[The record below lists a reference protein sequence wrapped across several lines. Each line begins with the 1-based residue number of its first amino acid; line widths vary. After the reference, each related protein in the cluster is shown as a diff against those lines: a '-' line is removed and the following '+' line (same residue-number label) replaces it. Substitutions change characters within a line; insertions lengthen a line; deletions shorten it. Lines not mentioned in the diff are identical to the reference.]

1 MIVVY
6 AIFNFLSLLFCIL
19 KSQLRELVLQNID
32 IDDRKSSEC
41 WDCGGCF
48 IYMVCLLYST
58 NNIVL
63 FLVVV
68 FVSSIIIFIW
78 FNALLFLK
86 KKIIVVLGKI
96 KTKIIDPS
104 FLRKIKLCCELR
116 FRYSFVH
123 KLLSF
128 NLWYCFGWF
137 VAWIVCPM
145 WQHDDKWL
153 GDDDSFG
160 LLCWNR
166 VT

>member
-78 FNALLFLK
+78 FNALLFFFFL
-86 KKIIVVLGKI
+86 IIVVLGKI
-96 KTKIIDPS
+96 KTKNYWSINLKKNKII
-104 FLRKIKLCCELR
+104 LCIAIPLFFCTQTPL
-116 FRYSFVH
+116 
-123 KLLSF
+123 F
-128 NLWYCFGWF
+128 NLRYCFGWF
-137 VAWIVCPM
+137 VAWIVLS
-145 WQHDDKWL
+145 H
-153 GDDDSFG
+153 
-160 LLCWNR
+160 
-166 VT
+166 VTAWR

>member
-123 KLLSF
+123 KLLHLIYD
-128 NLWYCFGWF
+128 NVL
-137 VAWIVCPM
+137 V
-145 WQHDDKWL
+145 DLWL
-153 GDDDSFG
+153 GLFVPCDSMTINGWEMMIPLAFFAG
-160 LLCWNR
+160 
-166 VT
+166 TG